1 MLSPSWSLS
10 FLFRLG
16 LRERLRDLSLVLS
29 LRLSSSRGIV
39 TADRYVGTETKCKV
53 QTNGRG
59 FAQRTRE
66 EVGGALCVVDTRWS
80 SAWCRVHTYLQCSMD
95 GERRHLLSA
104 SSTGS
109 GVSLQEPRSARD
121 EPQLYSPLT
130 TRASETDTT
139 AVLAPELPGRA
150 ATGDEEEDV
159 VSLRSRGSSVSTT
172 TDDQAALLRKNL
184 QESTPP
190 QSRRTKSAN
199 GRRVLPL
206 GEGAPGPML
215 VALVRV
221 YASFY
226 PRYRIYTLYRHTL
239 IDLLII
245 SLLHVHESA
254 KLTADSSSRKS
265 EYSTRT
271 SRQHKRSPNGS

>member
-1 MLSPSWSLS
+1 MLPLSLSLS

-16 LRERLRDLSLVLS
+16 LRERLRDLALVLS

-39 TADRYVGTETKCKV
+39 TADRYVGTETKFKV
-53 QTNGRG
+53 QTSGRG
-59 FAQRTRE
+59 FAQRIRE
-66 EVGGALCVVDTRWS
+66 EVGGALCVADTRWS
-80 SAWCRVHTYLQCSMD
+80 WCRSSHLVDYLQCSMD

-226 PRYRIYTLYRHTL
+226 PRYRIHIYIPYTDIL
-239 IDLLII
+239 
-245 SLLHVHESA
+245 
-254 KLTADSSSRKS
+254 
-265 EYSTRT
+265 
-271 SRQHKRSPNGS
+271 